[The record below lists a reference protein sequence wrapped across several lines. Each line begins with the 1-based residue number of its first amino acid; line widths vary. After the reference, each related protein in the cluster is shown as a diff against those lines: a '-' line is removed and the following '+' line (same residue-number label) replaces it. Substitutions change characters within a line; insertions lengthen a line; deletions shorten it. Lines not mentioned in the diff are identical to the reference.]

1 MNRKLLEVKY
11 LGKNRDGLSIIAAIL
26 DACRTQTNKTHIM
39 FSANLS
45 FKLLEK
51 YLETLTRSRL
61 IKVEGNK
68 YALTEE
74 GHEFISNFRNVHER
88 YISAQKTFESV
99 ESERKKLALMYDGI
113 S

>member
-1 MNRKLLEVKY
+1 VIS
-11 LGKNRDGLSIIAAIL
+11 LGKNRDSLSIIGSIL
-26 DACRTQTNKTHIM
+26 DACNTQTTKTHIM
-39 FSANLS
+39 FFANLS

-51 YLETLTRSRL
+51 YLEILTQSGL

-68 YALTEE
+68 YELTQE
-74 GHEFISNFRNVHER
+74 GLEFIENFKNVNER

-99 ESERKKLALMYDGI
+99 ESERKKLALLYERI

>member
-1 MNRKLLEVKY
+1 

-26 DACRTQTNKTHIM
+26 DACSTQTNKTHIM

-51 YLETLTRSRL
+51 YLETLTKARL

-68 YALTEE
+68 YGLTEE
-74 GHEFISNFRNVHER
+74 GFEFIANFRNVHER

-113 S
+113 T

>member
-1 MNRKLLEVKY
+1 MIS
-11 LGKNRDGLSIIAAIL
+11 LGKNRDSLSIIAAIL

-51 YLETLTRSRL
+51 YLDTLTRSGL

-68 YALTEE
+68 YELTEE
-74 GHEFISNFRNVHER
+74 GLEFNASYRSVHER
-88 YISAQKTFESV
+88 YISAQKTFETV
-99 ESERKKLALMYDGI
+99 ESERKKLALMYEGI

>member
-1 MNRKLLEVKY
+1 MKH

-26 DACRTQTNKTHIM
+26 DACSTQTNKTHIM

-51 YLETLTRSRL
+51 YLETLTRARL
-61 IKVEGNK
+61 IKIEGNK
-68 YALTEE
+68 YELTEE
-74 GHEFISNFRNVHER
+74 GHEFIANFRKIHER
-88 YISAQKTFESV
+88 YISAQKTFKSV
-99 ESERKKLALMYDGI
+99 ESERKKLALMYEGI

>member
-1 MNRKLLEVKY
+1 VIS
-11 LGKNRDGLSIIAAIL
+11 LGKNRDSLSIIAAIL
-26 DACRTQTNKTHIM
+26 DACSTQTNKTHIM

-51 YLETLTRSRL
+51 YLETLTRTGL

-68 YALTEE
+68 YELTE
-74 GHEFISNFRNVHER
+74 GGLEFIANFRSVHER

-99 ESERKKLALMYDGI
+99 ESERKKLASIYVGI